1 MLIINKELNN
11 MSKQDYIEIANII
24 KHNMVE
30 QVGYGK
36 DVHGDT
42 IYDIQHPDR
51 KNMINELCDYFKKN
65 NPRFDANKFKHY
77 INSKS

>member
-1 MLIINKELNN
+1 

-30 QVGYGK
+30 QFGYGK
-36 DVHGDT
+36 DVYGDT

-65 NPRFDANKFKHY
+65 NPRFDANKFKQY
-77 INSKS
+77 INSK

>member
-1 MLIINKELNN
+1 

-30 QVGYGK
+30 QVCYGK

>member
-1 MLIINKELNN
+1 
-11 MSKQDYIEIANII
+11 
-24 KHNMVE
+24 MVE

-65 NPRFDANKFKHY
+65 NPRFDSNKFKQY

>member
-1 MLIINKELNN
+1 MTNKIKELNN
-11 MSKQDYIEIANII
+11 MTKQNYIEIANII

-51 KNMINELCDYFKKN
+51 KNMINELCDYFKKD
-65 NPRFDANKFKHY
+65 NPRFDANKFKQY
-77 INSKS
+77 INCK